1 MAEKSG
7 KVIAI
12 DGPAGAGKSTT
23 ARLTAARLGYT
34 YFDSGALY
42 RAVTLLAHEQGIPL
56 DDEEKLTEIAKKMA
70 VRFQTEE
77 NKNRVFIDS
86 REITDAIRTP
96 EIDRAV
102 TPVAALPRVRRAIVE
117 RLQEMAKDKNVVAE
131 GRDVTTVVF
140 PDADLKIYLDA
151 SPDERV
157 KRRFLEYQA
166 VDKQAD
172 PELLAQEL
180 KRRDVADKSRQE
192 GALKIA
198 PGAVVIDTTGLSIEE
213 QVERV
218 LELVGEKLRVEQEKS
233 PAQKRSRMK
242 WFYFLV
248 SSLVR
253 NLSRFLW
260 RLTWEGVENIPRE
273 GGVIIAGNHISW
285 YDPPFVSV
293 SSPREVN
300 FMAKRELFSIPIL
313 GFLIRNLNAF
323 PVSRGKYDRQAL
335 ENAIEVLKKGEAL
348 IVFPEGTRSR
358 KKGEFLPPK
367 PGIGVLAKE
376 GGVPIVPAYISGS
389 DELTKVFFSFG
400 RVKVIF
406 GPPIPREWVMSI
418 PEGKPGFS
426 QIAEEVMRRIGELK
440 RGCQTGKGV

>member
-1 MAEKSG
+1 MSKA
-7 KVIAI
+7 IAI

-23 ARLTAARLGYT
+23 ARLLAARLGYT

-42 RAVTLLAHEQGIPL
+42 RAVALLALEQGIPL
-56 DDEEKLTEIAKKMA
+56 DNEEKLAEIARTMTIG
-70 VRFQTEE
+70 FQTEE
-77 NKNRVFIDS
+77 GRNRVFVGDQEVTDS
-86 REITDAIRTP
+86 IRTP

-102 TPVAALPRVRRAIVE
+102 MPVASLPHVRKAIVE
-117 RLQEMAKDKNVVAE
+117 TLQEMAKNRDVVAE

-157 KRRFLEYQA
+157 RRRLLEYQA

-180 KRRDVADKSRQE
+180 KRRDTADKNREE
-192 GALKIA
+192 GALKVA

-218 LELVGEKLRVEQEKS
+218 LKLVQEKLGEAQTGKVRV
-233 PAQKRSRMK
+233 KRSRMK
-242 WFYFLV
+242 WFYLLV
-248 SSLVR
+248 WSLVR

-260 RLTWEGVENIPRE
+260 RLTWEGIENIPRE
-273 GGVIIAGNHISW
+273 GGVILASNHISW

-293 SSPREVN
+293 SCPREVH
-300 FMAKRELFSIPIL
+300 FMAKRELFSVPIL
-313 GFLIRNLNAF
+313 GLIIRNLNAF

-335 ENAIEVLKKGEAL
+335 EAAIEVLKKGEAL

-367 PGIGVLAKE
+367 AGIGVLARE
-376 GGVPIVPAYISGS
+376 GKVPIVPTYISGS
-389 DELTKVFFSFG
+389 NELPSVFFRFG
-400 RVKVIF
+400 RVRVIF
-406 GPPIPREWVMSI
+406 GEPIPKEWVMSV
-418 PEGKPGFS
+418 PEGKPGYS
-426 QIAEEVMRRIGELK
+426 RIAEEVMRRIGELK
-440 RGCQTGKGV
+440 KSCQSGYAA

>member
-1 MAEKSG
+1 MG

-23 ARLTAARLGYT
+23 ARLLAARLGYT

-42 RAVTLLAHEQGIPL
+42 RAVAFLALEQGISF
-56 DDEEKLTEIAKKMA
+56 DNEGKLAEIAGEMA
-70 VRFQTEE
+70 IRFQTEA
-77 NKNRVFIDS
+77 NSNRVFIDS

-102 TPVAALPRVRRAIVE
+102 TPVASLPAVRKAIVE
-117 RLQEMAKDKNVVAE
+117 RLQELAKGKDVVAE

-151 SPDERV
+151 SPEERV

-166 VDKQAD
+166 GDKEAN
-172 PELLAQEL
+172 PEKLAHEL
-180 KRRDVADKSRQE
+180 KRRDVADRSRQE
-192 GALKIA
+192 GALRIA
-198 PGAVVIDTTGLSIEE
+198 PDAVVVDTTGLSIEE

-218 LELVGEKLRVEQEKS
+218 LGLVKEKLGTAEGKKT
-233 PAQKRSRMK
+233 AQKRSRMK

-248 SSLVR
+248 WKSVR
-253 NLSRFLW
+253 TISRFLW
-260 RLTWEGVENIPRE
+260 RLTWEGTENIPRE
-273 GGVIIAGNHISW
+273 GGVIIASNHISY

-293 SSPREVN
+293 SSPREVH

-335 ENAIEVLKKGEAL
+335 EAAIEVLKKGEAL

-376 GGVPIVPAYISGS
+376 GRVPIVPTYISGS
-389 DELTKVFFSFG
+389 DELTKVFFSFR

-406 GPPIPREWVMSI
+406 GPPIPREWVLSV
-418 PEGKPGFS
+418 PEGKAGYQ

-440 RGCQTGKGV
+440 KGCQTGPDV

>member
-1 MAEKSG
+1 MG
-7 KVIAI
+7 KIIAI

-23 ARLTAARLGYT
+23 ARLAAARLGYT

-42 RAVTLLAHEQGIPL
+42 RAVALLALEQGISFE
-56 DDEEKLTEIAKKMA
+56 DEEKLAEIVRKMA

-77 NKNRVFIDS
+77 KRNRVFIDN

-102 TPVAALPRVRRAIVE
+102 TPVAALPVVRKAIVE

-157 KRRFLEYQA
+157 KRRLLEYQA

-180 KRRDVADKSRQE
+180 KRRDTADKSRQE
-192 GALKIA
+192 GALRVA
-198 PGAVVIDTTGLSIEE
+198 PDAVVIDTTGLSIEE

-218 LELVGEKLRVEQEKS
+218 LILAKEKLGATEEKS

-248 SSLVR
+248 WKSVR
-253 NLSRFLW
+253 TISRFLW
-260 RLTWEGVENIPRE
+260 RLTWEGVENISRE
-273 GGVIIAGNHISW
+273 GGVIIASNHISY

-293 SSPREVN
+293 SSQREVN
-300 FMAKRELFSIPIL
+300 FMAKRELFSIPAL

-335 ENAIEVLKKGEAL
+335 EAAIEVLKKGEAL

-367 PGIGVLAKE
+367 AGIGVLARE
-376 GGVPIVPAYISGS
+376 GQVPIVPAYISGS
-389 DELTKVFFSFG
+389 NELTKVFFTFG

-406 GPPIPREWVMSI
+406 GPPIPREWVLSV
-418 PEGKPGFS
+418 PEGRPGYQ

-440 RGCQTGKGV
+440 KGCQTGSGV

>member
-1 MAEKSG
+1 MSR
-7 KVIAI
+7 VIAI

-23 ARLTAARLGYT
+23 ARLAAARLGYT

-42 RAVTLLAHEQGIPL
+42 RAVTLLALEQGVSL
-56 DDEEKLTEIAKKMA
+56 DNEEKLAEIAGRIG

-86 REITDAIRTP
+86 REITEAIRTP

-102 TPVAALPRVRRAIVE
+102 TPVAALSRVRKAIVE
-117 RLQEMAKDKNVVAE
+117 RLQEMAKDKNVVTE
-131 GRDVTTVVF
+131 GRDVSTVVF

-151 SPDERV
+151 SPEERV

-180 KRRDVADKSRQE
+180 KRRDTADKNRPE
-192 GALKIA
+192 GALRIA
-198 PGAVVIDTTGLSIEE
+198 PEAVIIDTTGLSIEE

-218 LELVGEKLRVEQEKS
+218 LALVKEKLGAAEEKS
-233 PAQKRSRMK
+233 PVQQRSRMK

-248 SSLVR
+248 WKSVR
-253 NLSRFLW
+253 TISRFLW

-273 GGVIIAGNHISW
+273 GGVIIASNHISY

-293 SSPREVN
+293 SAPREVH
-300 FMAKRELFSIPIL
+300 FMAKRELFSVPIL

-335 ENAIEVLKKGEAL
+335 EAAIEVLKKRETL

-376 GGVPIVPAYISGS
+376 GGVPIVPTYISGS
-389 DELTKVFFSFG
+389 DELAKVFFSFG
-400 RVKVIF
+400 RIRVIF
-406 GPPIPREWVMSI
+406 GSPIPREWVMSI
-418 PEGKPGFS
+418 PDGKPGYQ

-440 RGCQTGKGV
+440 KGCQTGSGV